1 MVQANPLSF
10 LHFQSQGSLFS
21 AVFLLL
27 KVMAWI
33 RSKVRAGMSLSLLQL
48 HADRS
53 ALAVRSLA
61 SQVRVL
67 LLMSI
72 HLGMRVYFASR
83 RPWEAPTIAAE
94 EGWGLMGPGGG
105 HPCPFP
111 ALRWLC
117 PLLPGEPAWGSTAGS
132 GSQCL
137 PAAFCCGAC
146 AGLGGL
152 SEISFFFLPFFS
164 RLSNWKSF
172 DTQWLFTQGQFLIN
186 TLHHLSSPKYVL
198 SKEFPSSCSFME
210 RYLKSQGD
218 PEPVWALAF
227 VVSQP
232 VLPKWWTRGGNL
244 LLPSRSNRLISR
256 GQSTPTN
263 LLCQMDA
270 SALIYVLKI
279 AGHRYAQHCSLDP
292 AFIAL
297 GDENAVGFSNA
308 SP

>member
-48 HADRS
+48 HADHS

-132 GSQCL
+132 GSR
-137 PAAFCCGAC
+137 CGVYLLHSAVVPVLVWGDC
-146 AGLGGL
+146 QK
-152 SEISFFFLPFFS
+152 FLFFS
-164 RLSNWKSF
+164 SPFSPDCQTGRALTPSGSSHKDSF
-172 DTQWLFTQGQFLIN
+172 
-186 TLHHLSSPKYVL
+186 
-198 SKEFPSSCSFME
+198 
-210 RYLKSQGD
+210 
-218 PEPVWALAF
+218 
-227 VVSQP
+227 
-232 VLPKWWTRGGNL
+232 
-244 LLPSRSNRLISR
+244 
-256 GQSTPTN
+256 
-263 LLCQMDA
+263 
-270 SALIYVLKI
+270 
-279 AGHRYAQHCSLDP
+279 
-292 AFIAL
+292 
-297 GDENAVGFSNA
+297 
-308 SP
+308 